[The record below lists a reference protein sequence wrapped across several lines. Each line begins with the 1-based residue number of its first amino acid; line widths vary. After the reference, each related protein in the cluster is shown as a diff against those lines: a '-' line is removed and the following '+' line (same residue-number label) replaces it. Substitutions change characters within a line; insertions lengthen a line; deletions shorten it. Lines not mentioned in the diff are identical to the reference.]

1 MKSVKKSSKWW
12 YYLVLLPVILGIGA
26 WKTWSWAISPPQES
40 KQQLAETEEKVQINI
55 PLGTPAQQIGRDLE
69 TKGLIRSDFAW
80 KLWTKWLEVQNKE
93 GGFQAGTY
101 QFDYQDTLPEIA
113 TQIWQGRVIQSRFT
127 IPEGWSIQQM
137 GNYFAS
143 LGFFPAEDFI
153 AASREIPRD
162 KYPWL
167 PPNLPH
173 LEGFLFPD
181 TYNVPSQ
188 VTPGQIIAMMLDQFE
203 RVSLPLYHQ
212 ARTDTD
218 LDLLEWVTLAS
229 IVEKEAVV
237 AQERHRIAGVFVKRL
252 DKGMKLQTDPTVE
265 YGLGIKQTADR
276 PLTFAEVGKPSPY
289 NTYINPGLPPT
300 PIASPGAASLKAA
313 LSPEKTDF
321 LFFVARYDGTHVFS
335 KTFPQHLAA
344 TRNIRRQWQARR

>member
-1 MKSVKKSSKWW
+1 MKSVRSSSKWW
-12 YYLVLLPVILGIGA
+12 YYLALLPVFFAIGA
-26 WKTWSWAISPPQES
+26 WKTWSWAISPPQET
-40 KQQLAETEEKVQINI
+40 ETEEKSQINI
-55 PLGTPAQQIGRDLE
+55 PLGTPAQHIGRDLKR
-69 TKGLIRSDFAW
+69 KGLIRSDLAW
-80 KLWTKWLEVQNKE
+80 KLWTKWLEVQNIE

-101 QFDYQDTLPEIA
+101 RFDYQDTLPEIA
-113 TQIWQGRVIQSRFT
+113 TQIWQGRVVQRRFT

-143 LGFFPAEDFI
+143 LDFFPAEDFV
-153 AASREIPRD
+153 AAAREIPRD

-188 VTPGQIIAMMLDQFE
+188 VTPGQIITIMLEQFE
-203 RVSLPLYHQ
+203 QVSLPLYHQ
-212 ARTDTD
+212 AKQETD

-237 AQERHRIAGVFVKRL
+237 AQERHRIAGVFLKRL
-252 DKGMKLQTDPTVE
+252 NKGMKLETDPTVE

-276 PLTFAEVGKPSPY
+276 PLTFAEVRTPSPY
-289 NTYINPGLPPT
+289 NTYLNPGLPPT

-313 LSPEKTDF
+313 LNPEKTDF

-335 KTFPQHLAA
+335 KTFTHHLIA
-344 TRNIRRQWQARR
+344 TRQIRQQWQATR